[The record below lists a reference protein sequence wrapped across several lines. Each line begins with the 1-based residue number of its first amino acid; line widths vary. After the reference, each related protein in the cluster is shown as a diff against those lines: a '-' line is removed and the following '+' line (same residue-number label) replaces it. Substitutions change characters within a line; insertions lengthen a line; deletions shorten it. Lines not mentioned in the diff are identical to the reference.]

1 MSPSRVLPRQP
12 HHQRADC
19 RPDRWPATGRWS
31 QPRVGPAPGDQL
43 TMPAQQRSWADEPNI
58 PKLPAQQ
65 TRQHRQH
72 YPILGLQPRPC
83 DLAAQHRNLM
93 TQNEQLDVL
102 RPLPSTAENDQCK
115 QTQRKRVNHRQ
126 HHPAIIPQSG
136 KVRRAEVLEP
146 DRVQI
151 RPSRWGHFCLT
162 SSICAAEC
170 AHPVASNASKI
181 SMISLSDFFTVPP
194 VRPARVVE
202 DLERCP
208 GGTLTP
214 DRHDQSSCPRKGRS
228 AVREEGDDVSAYR
241 DLGLSA
247 VTSRTLIAT

>member
-43 TMPAQQRSWADEPNI
+43 PMPAQQRSWADEPNI
-58 PKLPAQQ
+58 PTLPAQQ

-72 YPILGLQPRPC
+72 YPILGLQPRPR

-115 QTQRKRVNHRQ
+115 QTPRKRVNHRQ

-146 DRVQI
+146 DR
-151 RPSRWGHFCLT
+151 RASPLAPPGSRRDRRSHDNEVVLALT
-162 SSICAAEC
+162 ADLVAE
-170 AHPVASNASKI
+170 ALEAS
-181 SMISLSDFFTVPP
+181 
-194 VRPARVVE
+194 
-202 DLERCP
+202 
-208 GGTLTP
+208 
-214 DRHDQSSCPRKGRS
+214 
-228 AVREEGDDVSAYR
+228 DD
-241 DLGLSA
+241 G
-247 VTSRTLIAT
+247 